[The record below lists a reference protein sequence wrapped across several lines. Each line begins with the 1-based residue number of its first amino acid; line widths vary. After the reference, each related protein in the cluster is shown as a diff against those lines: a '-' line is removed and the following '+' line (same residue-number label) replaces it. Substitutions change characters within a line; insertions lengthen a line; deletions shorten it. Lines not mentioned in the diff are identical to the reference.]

1 MRFFTIGIQSS
12 KIPMVFICPN
22 HIFYCVSKILP
33 NLLLSKTTKEI
44 GNVSVD
50 IVSFTFMI
58 AIPQTT

>member
-12 KIPMVFICPN
+12 KIAMVFICPKQKN
-22 HIFYCVSKILP
+22 YCVSKILT

-50 IVSFTFMI
+50 IVAFPFMI